1 MKIIAKNKKAFFDYQ
16 ILETIEAGLVL
27 TGDEVK
33 SLRSGN
39 VSMSGAFAHEREGE
53 LFMVNVIIVPYQFA
67 YDKTNDSGDRRR
79 KLLLSRKQ
87 INQLT
92 MAVARRGITI
102 VPLKMY
108 FNKKSLVKVE
118 IGLCKARKKHDKRQ
132 LLKDRDID
140 RETKRDLKNV
150 TRD

>member
-53 LFMVNVIIVPYQFA
+53 LFMVNVIIV
-67 YDKTNDSGDRRR
+67 
-79 KLLLSRKQ
+79 
-87 INQLT
+87 
-92 MAVARRGITI
+92 
-102 VPLKMY
+102 
-108 FNKKSLVKVE
+108 
-118 IGLCKARKKHDKRQ
+118 
-132 LLKDRDID
+132 
-140 RETKRDLKNV
+140 
-150 TRD
+150 